1 MKRTQVFG
9 LATLAFLLASCGG
22 SDGFNA
28 SSTSTATTTTSAGTT
43 STATGIMIGS
53 GTGTSFVQGTLAIAI
68 NSAVTPTLS
77 AGGTTSVTAT
87 LVTAASAPYTDP
99 VDVTFTSSC
108 AATQLATIAANGSS
122 KVTTSNGS
130 ATATY
135 AALGCSGTDTITA
148 TATVGGTL
156 LSATG
161 TVAVAAAT
169 LGAIQFVS
177 ASPTTISLKGTG
189 GAGSQETSTV
199 TFKVTNSTGGPV
211 PNQSVTFSLSTSV
224 GGIALT
230 PSTGIGT
237 TGSDGKVS
245 VIVQSGTV
253 ATPARV
259 YATVTSTTI
268 STQSDQ
274 LTITTGIPV
283 DEGLSV
289 SVETYNPEA
298 YDYDG
303 ETVKVTANVMDRFSN
318 PVPDGTV
325 VNFRAEAGRI
335 QGACTTADGACSVTW
350 TSQSQ
355 QLAAGDA
362 TGAVTILAY
371 AIGEERFNDENG
383 NGVFDNS
390 TGTNPDTFLTYDLPE
405 AYLDS
410 NWSRTRNANEPF
422 IDFNKNGAYDPAG
435 DGKFNGVLCQDT
447 TNCGTSASIIVSND
461 VRLIMSGSRATITFS
476 KAGPLNVIDG
486 LQPDSVDVT
495 ISDQNGNTMPA
506 GTTVTITAPTGVE
519 ITGATSFTYPNL
531 FQITTKTF
539 PLGFADADSTAV
551 AASRGQGYIEVKV
564 TTPKGVETTKKIQIN
579 Y

>member
-9 LATLAFLLASCGG
+9 LIAVAFLLVNCGG
-22 SDGFNA
+22 SDGFNE
-28 SSTSTATTTTSAGTT
+28 SSSTATTTTSAGTT
-43 STATGIMIGS
+43 TTSTGIMIGS
-53 GTGTSFVQGTLAIAI
+53 GTGTSFVEGALAIGI
-68 NSAVTPTLS
+68 SSGTTLS
-77 AGGTTSVTAT
+77 AGGSTSVTAT
-87 LVTAASAPYTDP
+87 FVTAASAPYTDP

-108 AATQLATIAANGSS
+108 AATQLATVASGGSS
-122 KVTTSNGS
+122 TVTTSNGS

-135 AALGCSGTDTITA
+135 SALGCSGTDTITA

-161 TVAVAAAT
+161 TITVEAAT
-169 LGAIQFVS
+169 TGAIQFVS

-189 GAGSQETSTV
+189 GAGLQETSTV

-211 PNQSVTFSLSTSV
+211 PNKSVTFSLSTSV

-230 PSTGIGT
+230 PTTGIGT

-245 VIVQSGTV
+245 VIVQSGSV
-253 ATPARV
+253 ATPVRV
-259 YATVTSTTI
+259 YATVTDTSI

-274 LTITTGIPV
+274 LTVTTGIPV
-283 DEGLSV
+283 DQGLSV

-298 YDYDG
+298 YNYDG
-303 ETVKVTANVMDRFSN
+303 EEVQVTANVMDRFSN

-335 QGACTTADGACSVTW
+335 QGACTTVDGACSVTW

-355 QLAAGDA
+355 QLAGGDA

-390 TGTNPDTFLTYDLPE
+390 TATTDPDTFLAYDLPE
-405 AYLDS
+405 AFLDT
-410 NWSRTRNANEPF
+410 NWSRLRTANEPF
-422 IDFNKNGAYDPAG
+422 IDFNKDGAYDDAG
-435 DGKFNGVLCQDT
+435 DTKFNGVLCQDT
-447 TNCGTSASIIVSND
+447 SACATSASIIVSD
-461 VRLIMSGSRATITFS
+461 DARLVMSGSTATITFS
-476 KAGPLNVIDG
+476 KVGPLSVVDG
-486 LQPDSVDVT
+486 LQPDSMDVT
-495 ISDQNGNTMPA
+495 IADQNGNTMPA
-506 GTTVTITAPTGVE
+506 GTTVEITAPSGVE

-551 AASRGQGYIEVKV
+551 AASRGQGYVEVKV